1 MCQETHIRE
10 NICFFLRLCD
20 LTNYVFYFP
29 DFLFFFRGALTVG
42 KMLGSSVTDIRGD
55 QGKQATV
62 SSGQG
67 LEVYPE

>member
-1 MCQETHIRE
+1 M
-10 NICFFLRLCD
+10 
-20 LTNYVFYFP
+20 
-29 DFLFFFRGALTVG
+29 G